1 MYMLQNMFITELNF
15 DYGFVFKVTECSK
28 NFNKYIDVKILYLY

>member
-1 MYMLQNMFITELNF
+1 MYMLQNMFITELN
-15 DYGFVFKVTECSK
+15 DYRFIFKVTECSK